1 MFQQEKNMTPELVVA
16 SLAHCAKTGVR
27 CVECPCGGAPACKEV
42 YAKAV
47 EIIESGIVLA
57 KKQNDAIK
65 AIKTELESVK
75 QSKSEAIHKMWDAML
90 QVQQAYSNRCKELEE
105 EVMRLKGW

>member
-1 MFQQEKNMTPELVVA
+1 MVQQEKNMTPELVVA

-47 EIIESGIVLA
+47 EIIKSGIALA
-57 KKQNDAIK
+57 KKQNDEIEATK
-65 AIKTELESVK
+65 MELESLK

-90 QVQQAYSNRCKELEE
+90 QVQQAYSSRCKDLED
-105 EVMRLKGW
+105 EVKRLKGW